1 MAHKHAGSDPST
13 HRLSPYAKK
22 IIQNSRRVAN
32 IARDAK
38 LPHRH
43 RPKQTDEGW

>member
-1 MAHKHAGSDPST
+1 MAHKSKGSDSET
-13 HRLSPYAKK
+13 HRLSPSAKK

>member
-1 MAHKHAGSDPST
+1 MAHKTKGASPST

-22 IIQNSRRVAN
+22 IIKNTKRVAN
-32 IARDAK
+32 VARDLK

-43 RPKQTDEGW
+43 R

>member
-13 HRLSPYAKK
+13 HRLSPYSKK
-22 IIQNSRRVAN
+22 LLQNKYRTAN